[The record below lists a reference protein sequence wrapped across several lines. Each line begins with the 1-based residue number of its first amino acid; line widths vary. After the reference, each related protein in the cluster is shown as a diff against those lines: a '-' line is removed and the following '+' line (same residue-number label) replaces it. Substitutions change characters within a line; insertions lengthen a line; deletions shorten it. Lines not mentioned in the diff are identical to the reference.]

1 MDKSSPFTTPVGG
14 SRLDAV
20 STKRQM
26 KIFAITDS
34 DLDLLA
40 ITNTVAT
47 GFLGVSG
54 FLAAILWDVFRDYGA
69 ITDKVVKDATEN
81 LMVGLTAML
90 FVSLLVSVIAFVRRW
105 GKHRQIKQS
114 EVITELESGESG

>member
-1 MDKSSPFTTPVGG
+1 MGSGQPFTTPVGG

-20 STKRQM
+20 STKRPM

-47 GFLGVSG
+47 GFLGLSG
-54 FLAAILWDVFRDYGA
+54 FLAAVLWDIWRDYGS
-69 ITDKVVKDATEN
+69 ITEKTIKDVTVN
-81 LMVGLTAML
+81 LMVGLGAML
-90 FVSLLVSVIAFVRRW
+90 AVSLLISLIAFARRW
-105 GKHRQIKQS
+105 GKHKQIKQS
-114 EVITELESGESG
+114 EVITELASGESR